1 MIEAKTDKV
10 SWSKITVETV
20 YRTRPAEPRASLYPT
35 AKRYMDIICAAVLL
49 VLLSPLMALIALAI
63 QLDSP
68 GSAIFRQKRVGKLG
82 KQFIMFKFRSMHAD
96 ADEEVH
102 RKFASDYINGNG
114 HKKTENS
121 STGDDE
127 DVYKPNGD
135 KRITRVG
142 KWLRRTSLDELPQL
156 LNVLK
161 GEMSLVGPRPAVPYE
176 VEEYSGWHLRRLAVL
191 PGMTGLAQISGRSG
205 LTFEKI
211 VRLDLVYIRRRS
223 LAMDMLILWKTIP
236 VVLKAECVA

>member
-1 MIEAKTDKV
+1 MIEAKTDEI

-20 YRTRPAEPRASLYPT
+20 YRTRLAEPRALLYPT
-35 AKRYMDIICAAVLL
+35 AKRYMDVICAVVLL

-63 QLDSP
+63 RLDSP
-68 GSAIFRQKRVGKLG
+68 GPAIFRQKRVGKWG
-82 KQFIMFKFRSMHAD
+82 KQFTMLKFRSMHVD
-96 ADEEVH
+96 ADQEVH

-114 HKKTENS
+114 HKKTANS

-127 DVYKPNGD
+127 VYKPNGD
-135 KRITRVG
+135 KRVTRVG

-156 LNVLK
+156 LNVLT

-176 VEEYSGWHLRRLAVL
+176 VEEYSRWHLRRLAVL

-223 LAMDMLILWKTIP
+223 LALDMAILLKTIL
-236 VVLKAECVA
+236 VVLTAKCAA

>member
-1 MIEAKTDKV
+1 MIEAKTDEV

-35 AKRYMDIICAAVLL
+35 AKRYMDVICAVALL
-49 VLLSPLMALIALAI
+49 VLLAPLMALIALAI
-63 QLDSP
+63 RLDSP
-68 GSAIFRQKRVGKLG
+68 GPAIFRQKRVGKWG
-82 KQFIMFKFRSMHAD
+82 KQFTMFKFRSMHAD
-96 ADEEVH
+96 ADEATH

-114 HKKTENS
+114 HKKTANS

-127 DVYKPNGD
+127 VYKPNGD
-135 KRITRVG
+135 KRVTRVG

-176 VEEYSGWHLRRLAVL
+176 VEEYSRWHLRRLAVV

-223 LAMDMLILWKTIP
+223 LALDMVILLKTIP
-236 VVLKAECVA
+236 VVLRAECAA